1 MNDSLN
7 DNFKK
12 MSEGLN
18 LFAEGYKELMIKLVD
33 VFTTA
38 FHQVWPT
45 LKSVFNFM
53 DKTMTKKKFKGML
66 QAAGIQ
72 QNEINKIVQGN
83 KDKYT
88 YLRYYNI
95 VNNSY
100 KNNKIK
106 NDRI

>member
-66 QAAGIQ
+66 QATGIQ
-72 QNEINKIVQGN
+72 RNEINKIVANN
-83 KDKYT
+83 KEPYT
-88 YLRYYNI
+88 YRRLYEALKL
-95 VNNSY
+95 Y
-100 KNNKIK
+100 KKESE
-106 NDRI
+106 